1 MKIIITE
8 EQLNEL
14 ERDWMGQDSEEE
26 YTRLKDSLVNR
37 IKDMIKGYG
46 EDDKRIDLY
55 DSNEELLMSYR
66 KNHSDR
72 GEVYCSKSLYDLMSS
87 ILPHPIWHIHGKYV
101 IADVFESYFPRY
113 RVTRVQTANFA

>member
-14 ERDWMGQDSEEE
+14 
-26 YTRLKDSLVNR
+26 
-37 IKDMIKGYG
+37 
-46 EDDKRIDLY
+46 
-55 DSNEELLMSYR
+55 
-66 KNHSDR
+66 DR
-72 GEVYCSKSLYDLMSS
+72 GEVYYSNSLYDLMSS
-87 ILPHPIWHIHGKYV
+87 ILPHPIWFIHGKYV